1 MSRGRK
7 KSRKVINPLVEHIAD
22 YSDMEFV
29 DNESGEPLIASHA
42 QAKIDKKCED
52 ETDRMWMYKDNRD
65 DEIVD
70 EDESTEDDLWS
81 DEDKKGKERKKSE
94 KETAQV
100 EQKAHA
106 AAEERVKQYMDAAV
120 WFKDISE
127 RGEMTEKEQRYVE
140 LMIIELSK
148 FYFSKL
154 DTLHPSPKCKESIRK
169 ICEDVRRS
177 GLC

>member
-29 DNESGEPLIASHA
+29 DNESGEALIASHV

-81 DEDKKGKERKKSE
+81 DEDKKEKERKKSE
-94 KETAQV
+94 KGTAQV
-100 EQKAHA
+100 EQKVNAV
-106 AAEERVKQYMDAAV
+106 AEEKVKQYMDAAV

-148 FYFSKL
+148 FYFSNL
-154 DTLHPSPKCKESIRK
+154 DTLHPSSKCRESICK
-169 ICEDVRRS
+169 IFEDIRRA
-177 GLC
+177 GMC

>member
-29 DNESGEPLIASHA
+29 DNESGEALIVSHA

-81 DEDKKGKERKKSE
+81 DEDKKEKERKKSE
-94 KETAQV
+94 KGTAQV
-100 EQKAHA
+100 EQKVNAV
-106 AAEERVKQYMDAAV
+106 AEEKVKQYMDAAV

-148 FYFSKL
+148 FYFSNL
-154 DTLHPSPKCKESIRK
+154 DTLHPSSKCRESICK
-169 ICEDVRRS
+169 IFEDIRRA
-177 GLC
+177 GMC